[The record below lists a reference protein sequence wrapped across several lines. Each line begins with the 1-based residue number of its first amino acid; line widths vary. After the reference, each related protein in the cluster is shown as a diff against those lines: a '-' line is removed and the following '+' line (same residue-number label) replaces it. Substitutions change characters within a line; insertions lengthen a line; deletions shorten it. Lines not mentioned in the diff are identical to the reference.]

1 MDEDDLICSAYN
13 SMLED
18 GFDETDYEAAE
29 YAAEVLQAEAE
40 AYFLRSK
47 AGQSGHHG
55 FGGGAARQFQVQGH
69 LSMEERKARV
79 QQLTSKTHC
88 RRCGQTG
95 HWANDPQCPK
105 SFRKGKGKGSSP
117 TSSGSTSTS
126 ASPKSGKGSKS
137 GKSDKSCTVYF
148 TINEYE
154 AENDIDPEVHMVMK
168 EEMADEALDRLIAD
182 ARLRQLRQQQ
192 PQPIQDAPVPEWS
205 DYVPVPDYSIL
216 HSLERKAHLDTFM
229 AVVND

>member
-1 MDEDDLICSAYN
+1 MDEDDLNFFAYN

-69 LSMEERKARV
+69 LTMEERKARV
-79 QQLTSKTHC
+79 QQLKSKTQC

-95 HWANDPQCPK
+95 HWANDPQCP
-105 SFRKGKGKGSSP
+105 
-117 TSSGSTSTS
+117 
-126 ASPKSGKGSKS
+126 
-137 GKSDKSCTVYF
+137 
-148 TINEYE
+148 
-154 AENDIDPEVHMVMK
+154 
-168 EEMADEALDRLIAD
+168 
-182 ARLRQLRQQQ
+182 QLLQ
-192 PQPIQDAPVPEWS
+192 
-205 DYVPVPDYSIL
+205 
-216 HSLERKAHLDTFM
+216 ERKRKRQFTYLIGIDFYLSISQVWQRLEEWQVRQVLHGLLHDQ
-229 AVVND
+229 